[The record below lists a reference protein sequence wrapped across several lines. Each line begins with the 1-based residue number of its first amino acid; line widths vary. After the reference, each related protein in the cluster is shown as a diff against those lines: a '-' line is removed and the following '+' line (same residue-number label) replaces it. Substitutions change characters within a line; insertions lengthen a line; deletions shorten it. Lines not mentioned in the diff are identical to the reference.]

1 MMADNQPSVS
11 VNVSALSNALAVAIQ
26 QAAANPGSH
35 ATANAGS
42 PAVPPPATANPS
54 TSSTAHAATGGPQ
67 GSM

>member
-1 MMADNQPSVS
+1 MMANNQPSVS

-54 TSSTAHAATGGPQ
+54 TSTAHVATGGR
-67 GSM
+67 M